1 MVLLVVDAQKL
12 ITTDKLYMADRF
24 IANVK
29 QLIGEARAN
38 GVEVIYVRHD
48 DGEGCELTKGKAGYE
63 IYSGFAPAKGEKI
76 FDKRVNSPFRDTGL
90 LEYLHSKG
98 ENDII
103 ITGLQTDYCIDASVK
118 CGFEHGFR
126 VIVPNFANSTFDNE
140 YMSAE
145 NSYIYYQ
152 KTDKQPVT
160 LSHKNASCRTVPF
173 RISMSHTI
181 ALPNVYHPGNLYV
194 YNHNLP

>member
-1 MVLLVVDAQKL
+1 MVLLVVDAQEL

-63 IYSGFAPAKGEKI
+63 IYSGFAPAKGE
-76 FDKRVNSPFRDTGL
+76 
-90 LEYLHSKG
+90 
-98 ENDII
+98 NDII

-126 VIVPNFANSTFDNE
+126 IIVPNFANSTFDNE

-145 NSYIYYQ
+145 NSYRYYNEFMWNGRYAECISVEATISLM
-152 KTDKQPVT
+152 KK
-160 LSHKNASCRTVPF
+160 SKN
-173 RISMSHTI
+173 
-181 ALPNVYHPGNLYV
+181 G
-194 YNHNLP
+194 

>member
-1 MVLLVVDAQKL
+1 MVLLVVDAQEL

-48 DGEGCELTKGKAGYE
+48 DGEGYE

-145 NSYIYYQ
+145 NSYIYYNEFMWNGRYAECISVEATISLM
-152 KTDKQPVT
+152 KK
-160 LSHKNASCRTVPF
+160 SKN
-173 RISMSHTI
+173 
-181 ALPNVYHPGNLYV
+181 G
-194 YNHNLP
+194 

>member
-1 MVLLVVDAQKL
+1 MVLLVVDAQEL

-63 IYSGFAPAKGEKI
+63 IYSGFAPATGEKI

-126 VIVPNFANSTFDNE
+126 VIVTNFANSTFDNE

-145 NSYIYYQ
+145 KSYRYYN
-152 KTDKQPVT
+152 D
-160 LSHKNASCRTVPF
+160 RF
-173 RISMSHTI
+173 TI
-181 ALPNVYHPGNLYV
+181 
-194 YNHNLP
+194 

>member
-1 MVLLVVDAQKL
+1 MVLLVVDAQEL

-98 ENDII
+98 EN
-103 ITGLQTDYCIDASVK
+103 A
-118 CGFEHGFR
+118 
-126 VIVPNFANSTFDNE
+126 
-140 YMSAE
+140 
-145 NSYIYYQ
+145 
-152 KTDKQPVT
+152 
-160 LSHKNASCRTVPF
+160 
-173 RISMSHTI
+173 
-181 ALPNVYHPGNLYV
+181 ALNMVSG
-194 YNHNLP
+194 

>member
-1 MVLLVVDAQKL
+1 MVLLVVDAQEL

-76 FDKRVNSPFRDTGL
+76 SDKRVNSPFRDTGL

-145 NSYIYYQ
+145 NSYIYYNEFMWNGRYAECISVEAAISLM
-152 KTDKQPVT
+152 KK
-160 LSHKNASCRTVPF
+160 SKN
-173 RISMSHTI
+173 
-181 ALPNVYHPGNLYV
+181 G
-194 YNHNLP
+194 